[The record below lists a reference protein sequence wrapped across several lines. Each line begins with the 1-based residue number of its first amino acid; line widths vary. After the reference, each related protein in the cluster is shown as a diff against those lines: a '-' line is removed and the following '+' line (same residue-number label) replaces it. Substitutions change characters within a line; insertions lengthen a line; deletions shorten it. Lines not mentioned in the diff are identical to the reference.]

1 MTSQGQEI
9 ARSLQAP
16 AGFVRVPGLFR
27 RAELEPTDKLEAGFH
42 VVDAGTGP
50 DGENLVAVFQRESR
64 QRGLPTISAEVIPI
78 SVEILLPEA
87 LEHRRR
93 LAVRYC
99 DTCHR
104 WGRRRSLHLCGVNWH
119 HQLNH
124 LMREIAAEG
133 RGGSDSLVEAWP

>member
-1 MTSQGQEI
+1 MTSQGQESV
-9 ARSLQAP
+9 RGFQAP

-50 DGENLVAVFQRESR
+50 DGENLVAVFQREP
-64 QRGLPTISAEVIPI
+64 QRRVLPSTPTEVIPI

-87 LEHRRR
+87 PEHRRR

-119 HQLNH
+119 HRLDH

-133 RGGSDSLVEAWP
+133 RGAFDNQVEAWP

>member
-1 MTSQGQEI
+1 MTSQGQET

-50 DGENLVAVFQRESR
+50 DGENLVAVFQRDSR
-64 QRGLPTISAEVIPI
+64 QRGLSPASAEVIPI

-87 LEHRRR
+87 PEHRRR

-133 RGGSDSLVEAWP
+133 RAGSDTLVEAWP